1 MNTID
6 KSEKFTLEDKEYELK
21 FTNKA
26 VIMAEKE
33 LDCKKIIT
41 TIAGVA
47 NEPMSYGDTYALFK
61 WGLLGAKQYKTEEI
75 DSIFDNFVYENGID
89 GMQVI
94 LIQALT
100 KAGVL
105 SKRKN

>member
-6 KSEKFTLEDKEYELK
+6 KTVRFVLSDKEYELK
-21 FTNKA
+21 YTNKA

-33 LDCKKIIT
+33 LESKKIIS

-47 NEPMSYGDTYALFK
+47 KEPMSYGDTYALFK

-75 DSIFDNFVYENGID
+75 DEIFDNFVYENGID
-89 GMQVI
+89 GMQI
-94 LIQALT
+94 AIIQGLT

>member
-6 KSEKFTLEDKEYELK
+6 KSEKFILLDQEYELK
-21 FTNKA
+21 YTNKA

-33 LDCKKIIT
+33 LNCKKIIT
-41 TIAGVA
+41 TIAGLA
-47 NEPMSYGDTYALFK
+47 TEPMSYGDTYALFK
-61 WGLLGAKQYKTEEI
+61 WGLLGAKQYKPEEI
-75 DSIFDNFVYENGID
+75 DDIFDNYIYEFGID
-89 GMQVI
+89 GMQIIIV
-94 LIQALT
+94 QALT